1 MAIGT
6 DTFKHFIPTLW
17 SARLLASLDKNLVFK
32 QMATTEY
39 EGEIKSFG
47 DTVKINSIGEIT
59 VKDYDGSD
67 IDSPEELGSAQ
78 VTLNIDQA
86 KYFNFQVKDVA
97 KAQANIN
104 LLDKSMERAGYAL
117 ADHVDTKIASLA
129 TSEKI
134 KNKKGEQSKAGSI
147 AITVKNAYDILVD
160 LDTAMTEANLPR
172 VGRKVVLSAW
182 YIGMLRKDVRF
193 IDNFNVLQNGIVEG
207 GTVANLQ
214 LLVSNNVVTKKDTDA
229 TVFTTIA
236 GTEGGIA
243 FAQQIIETE
252 AYRPEKNFSDAV
264 KGLLVYGLEIIDPRQ
279 LISFSFRQ
287 GSEVV

>member
-129 TSEKI
+129 TSDKI
-134 KNKKGEQSKAGSI
+134 TNMLGILACFVRMSVSLITLTYFKMVSSKVEQWLTCNFWYLTTWQPKKIQMRLYLQRLLVQRVVLHLLNKSLKQKHTVQRKTSLTLSKACLFMVWKSL
-147 AITVKNAYDILVD
+147 T
-160 LDTAMTEANLPR
+160 
-172 VGRKVVLSAW
+172 
-182 YIGMLRKDVRF
+182 
-193 IDNFNVLQNGIVEG
+193 
-207 GTVANLQ
+207 
-214 LLVSNNVVTKKDTDA
+214 LVS
-229 TVFTTIA
+229 
-236 GTEGGIA
+236 
-243 FAQQIIETE
+243 
-252 AYRPEKNFSDAV
+252 
-264 KGLLVYGLEIIDPRQ
+264 
-279 LISFSFRQ
+279 
-287 GSEVV
+287 